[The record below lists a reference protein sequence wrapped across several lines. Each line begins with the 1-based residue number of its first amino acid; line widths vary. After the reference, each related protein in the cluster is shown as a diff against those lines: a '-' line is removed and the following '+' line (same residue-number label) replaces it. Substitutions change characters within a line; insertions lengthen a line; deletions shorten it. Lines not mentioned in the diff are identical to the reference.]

1 MESKYNFRELM
12 KERHSCRKFQSKK
25 IPEEVL
31 KDIISISLMSPSW
44 CNSQPWTIYVA
55 TGNTIEEIRK
65 EWISKNKEKVKGY
78 ADINPGHRTDFSER
92 SQSTMAK
99 FFKIGD
105 NLTNKNELEESNADF
120 FNAQAMV
127 YLTLNKGHQPY
138 SVLDLGGIEM
148 AIMLAAK
155 DHGVDSIPAYTT
167 VMYPDVLRKYMKIS
181 DKEDIVIGVA
191 LGYEE
196 KSPLN
201 DLRSEKLT
209 IEEACHFFN

>member
-1 MESKYNFRELM
+1 MESKYNFKELM

-31 KDIISISLMSPSW
+31 KDIISTSLYAPSW
-44 CNSQPWTIYVA
+44 CNSQPWAIYVA
-55 TGNTIEEIRK
+55 TGNTLEEIRK
-65 EWISKNKEKVKGY
+65 EWIAKSKEKVKGY

-92 SQSTMAK
+92 SQVSMGK
-99 FFKIGD
+99 FFKSFEG
-105 NLTNKNELEESNADF
+105 LPNKNALEESNYDL

-127 YLTLNKGHQPY
+127 YLTLNKGHKEY

-148 AIMLAAK
+148 SIMLAAK

-167 VMYPDVLRKYMKIS
+167 IMYPDVLRKYMKIS

-196 KSPLN
+196 KDPIN
-201 DLRSEKLT
+201 DHRSAKKTL
-209 IEEACHFFN
+209 EEVCHFFN